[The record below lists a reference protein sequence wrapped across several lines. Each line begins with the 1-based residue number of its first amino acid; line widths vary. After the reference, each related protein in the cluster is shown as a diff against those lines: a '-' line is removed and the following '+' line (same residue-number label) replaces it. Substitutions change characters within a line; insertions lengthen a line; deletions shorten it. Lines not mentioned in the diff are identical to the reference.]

1 MGSGLRPNL
10 VVVAHSH
17 SRSAAQK
24 FRGVQSSGT
33 FTTTGLD
40 TPAFSAFAT
49 ASSNVSPTATMRL
62 SSSERATQW
71 LGGAF
76 NNASARACDD
86 AIRRFCAQPA
96 EPAQDAK
103 LLCSDDLGRNRVT
116 LHFQRRRFAFGSCRG
131 RGKVFTSSPSQTVIP
146 GKRL

>member
-1 MGSGLRPNL
+1 M
-10 VVVAHSH
+10 
-17 SRSAAQK
+17 
-24 FRGVQSSGT
+24 
-33 FTTTGLD
+33 TGLD

-86 AIRRFCAQPA
+86 AIRRFCAQSA

-103 LLCSDDLGRNRVT
+103 ILCSDDLGRNRVT
-116 LHFQRRRFAFGSCRG
+116 VHFQRRRLRFLGDDLDLRTQQRVGQREIRGDFDGVLGSLEQRV
-131 RGKVFTSSPSQTVIP
+131 RDVLIARIQVQKAIDV
-146 GKRL
+146 